1 MVSAMKLMFMFV
13 PVKDLKESVAFYRD
27 SLGLDEAWREGD
39 TTVAFTLPG
48 SEIQLMLDT
57 ATGDDWLPGGFFEV
71 DSVEKFIAEHPDF
84 SWAKESIEVPG
95 GRGASFRDPSGNVIY
110 LFDQTEAGP
119 E

>member
-1 MVSAMKLMFMFV
+1 MVSAMKLTFVFV

-39 TTVAFTLPG
+39 QTAAFTLPG
-48 SEIQLMLDT
+48 SEIQLMLDVN
-57 ATGDDWLPGGFFEV
+57 TGPDWSPGGFFEV
-71 DSVEKFIAEHPDF
+71 DSVEKYVAEHPEF
-84 SWAKESIEVPG
+84 PWVKESIEIPG

-110 LFDQTEAGP
+110 LFDQTEAGG